1 MSITSTVTLVP
12 ERFGRRHAVASEV
25 VPSQPDTDATTDHP
39 RQPVPIERGYCR
51 LHRAAVPTRYPV
63 QPRPDLAIRR
73 PAVVATRP
81 GEELL
86 CGCEHSGPHL
96 WPNGDE
102 SGDWP
107 DKGLD

>member
-1 MSITSTVTLVP
+1 M
-12 ERFGRRHAVASEV
+12 ASEV
-25 VPSQPDTDATTDHP
+25 ESSQPDTDAATNIP
-39 RQPVPIERGYCR
+39 AYPCPIERGYCR
-51 LHRAAVPTRYPV
+51 LHRVALPIHYPV
-63 QPRPDLAIRR
+63 QPRSDLAVRR
-73 PAVVATRP
+73 PPVVATRP

-86 CGCEHSGPHL
+86 CNCEHSGPHL